1 MQKNKFRNCL
11 QILPVLFLMAFV
23 SASCIKDDL
32 SGCPSPHV
40 SGVTLQVKAFDA
52 DGNPLDGGTIKDI
65 TLYVFNADKTLLD
78 ILHVSLSELVTLDY
92 PGHDVLKLVA
102 WGNGRQGGQTLPALR
117 QGDHLET
124 AFVSLIQP
132 QTRITYPVAGSPDDL
147 FYGTIDIQTSADGL
161 SATDA
166 LSARE
171 LPLRRKVSGVA
182 VTARHLKEYVGSS
195 DGDFHYILRK
205 TGSMLD
211 FYGLPNG
218 TDVSYRPEASFND
231 RGDFVSSTFNILPT
245 EEELR
250 IDIYHR
256 GVLQTTVISDSNG
269 KPLRVAEG
277 RLLNVLVNFDGA
289 INVEVKVTDWGKEEI
304 WKEF

>member
-40 SGVTLQVKAFDA
+40 SGLTLQVKAFDA
-52 DGNPLDGGTIKDI
+52 DGGTLGSETIKDI
-65 TLYVFNADKTLLD
+65 TLYVFDKDKNLLD
-78 ILHVSLSELVTLDY
+78 TLHTSLSELVTLDY

-102 WGNGRQGGQTLPALR
+102 WGNGRQGSQTLPALR

-124 AFVSLIQP
+124 AFVSLIHQS

-147 FYGTIDIQTSADGL
+147 FYGTIDIQTSADAL
-161 SATDA
+161 SATGT
-166 LSARE
+166 LSDKE

-182 VTARHLKEYVGSS
+182 VTA
-195 DGDFHYILRK
+195 
-205 TGSMLD
+205 
-211 FYGLPNG
+211 
-218 TDVSYRPEASFND
+218 
-231 RGDFVSSTFNILPT
+231 FNILPT

-269 KPLRVAEG
+269 KPLRVSEG
-277 RLLNVLVNFDGA
+277 RLLNVLVDFDGA
-289 INVEVKVTDWGKEEI
+289 ISVEVKVTDWGKQEI

>member
-1 MQKNKFRNCL
+1 MGQR
-11 QILPVLFLMAFV
+11 PARR
-23 SASCIKDDL
+23 
-32 SGCPSPHV
+32 P
-40 SGVTLQVKAFDA
+40 DA
-52 DGNPLDGGTIKDI
+52 
-65 TLYVFNADKTLLD
+65 A
-78 ILHVSLSELVTLDY
+78 
-92 PGHDVLKLVA
+92 
-102 WGNGRQGGQTLPALR
+102 ALR

-147 FYGTIDIQTSADGL
+147 FYGTIDIQTSAD
-161 SATDA
+161 A

-182 VTARHLKEYVGSS
+182 VTARRLKEYVGSS

-218 TDVSYRPEASFND
+218 TDVSYRPGASFND

-245 EEELR
+245 DEELR

-256 GVLQTTVISDSNG
+256 GVLQTTIISDSNG

-277 RLLNVLVNFDGA
+277 RLLNVLVDFDGA
-289 INVEVKVTDWGKEEI
+289 INVEIKVTDWGKEEI

>member
-40 SGVTLQVKAFDA
+40 SGLTLQVKAFDA
-52 DGNPLDGGTIKDI
+52 DGGTLGSETIKDI
-65 TLYVFNADKTLLD
+65 TLYVFDKDKNLLD
-78 ILHVSLSELVTLDY
+78 TLHTSLSELVTLDY

-102 WGNGRQGGQTLPALR
+102 WGNGRQGSQTLPALR

-124 AFVSLIQP
+124 AFVSLIHQP

-147 FYGTIDIQTSADGL
+147 FYGTIDIQTSADAL
-161 SATDA
+161 SATGT
-166 LSARE
+166 LSDKE

-205 TGSMLD
+205 TGNMLD

-231 RGDFVSSTFNILPT
+231 RGV
-245 EEELR
+245 LR
-250 IDIYHR
+250 
-256 GVLQTTVISDSNG
+256 TTVISDSNG
-269 KPLRVAEG
+269 KPLRVSEG
-277 RLLNVLVNFDGA
+277 RLLNVLVDFDGA
-289 INVEVKVTDWGKEEI
+289 ISVEVKVTDWGKQEI